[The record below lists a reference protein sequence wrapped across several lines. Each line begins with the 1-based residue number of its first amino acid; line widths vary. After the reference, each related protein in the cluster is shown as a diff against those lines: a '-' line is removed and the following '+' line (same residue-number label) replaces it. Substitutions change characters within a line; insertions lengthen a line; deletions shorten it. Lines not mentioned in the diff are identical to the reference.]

1 MTTNLSN
8 NFTLRPPTMND
19 LDAVVEL
26 MNICTLSIM
35 GRRNFNAAFVGRGWG
50 DDEFHLDTDA
60 WVVTA
65 PDRSIVGYADFSE
78 GGEDYFDIVTWEHP
92 QYAERGIRETLLMKI
107 EDRARSEKRSGKPI
121 TLDHSWVYEQD
132 RSTRESLEKFGY
144 RIDRT
149 FHRMQIEMTEP
160 PSLAKLPDGIQ
171 IRSFRLGEEER
182 AVYDAYEEA
191 QADEWGHQWLPFD
204 KWQYYFIQAEE
215 NFDPTLWFL
224 AVDGDQIAG
233 YIFARAERPG
243 DPEEG
248 HIRYV
253 AVRRPWRK
261 RGIALALLRQSFAEF
276 YRRGKRKVGLG
287 VDATS
292 LTGADRLYERAGMRV
307 YQSTL
312 IYKKVL
318 EM

>member
-1 MTTNLSN
+1 MTSNLPEGFSI
-8 NFTLRPPTMND
+8 RPPTMND
-19 LDAVVEL
+19 LEAVTEL
-26 MNICTLSIM
+26 MNSRTLSIM
-35 GRRNFNAAFVGRGWG
+35 GRRNFSPVMVGRLWG
-50 DDEFHLDTDA
+50 DDEFHIETDA
-60 WVVTA
+60 WVITA

-78 GGEDYFDIVTWEHP
+78 GGKDYFDIVTWTHP
-92 QYAERGIRETLLMKI
+92 HYEERGIRETLLAEI
-107 EDRARSEKRSGKPI
+107 ERRAQKEQSGQPI
-121 TLDHSWVYEQD
+121 TLDHSWVYEPD
-132 RSTRESLEKFGY
+132 RSTRDGLEKFGY
-144 RIDRT
+144 YIDRT

-160 PSLAKLPDGIQ
+160 PSLAKIPDGIQ
-171 IRSFRLGEEER
+171 IRSFRSGAENR
-182 AVYDAYEEA
+182 AMYDAFEEA

-204 KWQYYFIQAEE
+204 KWQYYFIEAEE
-215 NFDPTLWFL
+215 RFDPVLWFL

-233 YIFARAERPG
+233 YVLARPERPG

-253 AVRRPWRK
+253 AVRRAWRK
-261 RGIALALLRQSFAEF
+261 RGIALALLRYAFAEF

-307 YQSTL
+307 YQTTL

-318 EM
+318 GP